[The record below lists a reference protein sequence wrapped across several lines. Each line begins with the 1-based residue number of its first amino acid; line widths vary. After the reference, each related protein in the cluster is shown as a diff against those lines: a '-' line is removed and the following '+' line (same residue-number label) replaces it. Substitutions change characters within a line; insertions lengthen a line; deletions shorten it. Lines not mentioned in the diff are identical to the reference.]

1 MNIWT
6 NLGWLGELRFIYVS
20 IFHSSHSV
28 CLPNSTFLVNVLWR
42 KKRMWFC
49 LARIKSCRSSVCAS
63 PSLASTLFYSV
74 LPGVHFSKS
83 ILSTRCHCFWP
94 KWMSELAQSFLLVL
108 KMQIS
113 EPCQSTSNTALPGT
127 VFLTCKCSQREKQK
141 LSPSWKSTYALLV
154 IPEDDTI
161 CLRVSI
167 AATKNHDQNR

>member
-1 MNIWT
+1 MTTQKTQQW
-6 NLGWLGELRFIYVS
+6 LGKILVLVGELRFIYVS

-42 KKRMWFC
+42 KKWMWFC

-127 VFLTCKCSQREKQK
+127 VFLTCKCSQREKCK
-141 LSPSWKSTYALLV
+141 RIHFPKERLCFVGDTWRWYHLS
-154 IPEDDTI
+154 
-161 CLRVSI
+161 
-167 AATKNHDQNR
+167 